1 MNTKRL
7 EGAFRAGWGKVRLR
21 WRVVATASSSM
32 ALNAVRAL
40 ISLITVPIILHGY
53 GEAGL
58 SIWLLLL
65 SLIGLLS
72 YFSSGLSSATI
83 TAIGSVALDRRGEV
97 AKQIIAAFLLSAI
110 MAGLYLV
117 IFFLLFSLLDVYSLL
132 NVGDV
137 LGRSQFDA
145 MIVILAISIAAQQ
158 VLFTPKFALIGL
170 GEGYKGIT
178 SEAAGRILSCAVI
191 AGLAMAHSDLKWLV
205 AAFIVIPALASGIIG
220 LFALWGRLHG
230 GAGQLRGAIA
240 ELRDLGR
247 EAFRLAVAQAS
258 FALST
263 HSDIT
268 LISILAGPLAG
279 VGYGVAQRLFAA
291 PLLCMQAISTALWPE
306 ISRANASGNRQ
317 WIKAVADKGTWLSV
331 TMSIVSAATLF
342 LFYEPITR
350 LWLGDKA
357 VGMDVWLVLGMAFWL
372 VLTGF
377 NVAQSMVLRALKE
390 TRLLLRSN
398 VTMSI
403 LNILLST
410 VLITLIGAP
419 GAIWG
424 TAIAVL
430 ICLIIPYRLRIRAL
444 WDNER

>member
-7 EGAFRAGWGKVRLR
+7 EGAFRAGWGKIRPR

-32 ALNAVRAL
+32 ALNAIRAL

-58 SIWLLLL
+58 SVWLLLL

-72 YFSSGLSSATI
+72 YFSTGLSSATI
-83 TAIGSVALDRRGEV
+83 TAIGSVGLDRRTEV
-97 AKQIIAAFLLSAI
+97 AKQIIAAFLLSVV

-117 IFFLLFSLLDVYSLL
+117 IFFLLFSLLDVYALL
-132 NVGDV
+132 NVEDV
-137 LGRSQFDA
+137 LERGQFDG

-170 GEGYKGIT
+170 GEGYKGIA

-191 AGLAMAHSDLKWLV
+191 AGLAMMRSDLKWLV
-205 AAFIVIPALASGIIG
+205 AAFIVIPALASGIVG
-220 LFALWGRLHG
+220 LFALWSRWRDGE
-230 GAGQLRGAIA
+230 GQLRGAIA
-240 ELRDLGR
+240 ELGDLGR
-247 EAFRLAVAQAS
+247 EAFRLAMAQAS

-291 PLLCMQAISTALWPE
+291 PLLCMQAVSMALWPE
-306 ISRANASGNRQ
+306 ISRAHAAGNRQ
-317 WIKAVADKGTWLSV
+317 WIKAVADNGTQLSV
-331 TMSIVSAATLF
+331 IVSVASAATLF

-350 LWLGDKA
+350 LWLGEKA
-357 VGMDVWLVLGMAFWL
+357 VAMDFWLVLGMAFWL

-377 NVAQSMVLRALKE
+377 NVAQGTILRAMKE
-390 TRLLLRSN
+390 TRLLLWST
-398 VTMSI
+398 VAMAI
-403 LNILLST
+403 LNILISI
-410 VLITLIGAP
+410 VLIKRIGAA

-424 TAIAVL
+424 TAIAILV
-430 ICLIIPYRLRIRAL
+430 CFIIPYRMKIRAL
-444 WDNER
+444 WSDAS

>member
-1 MNTKRL
+1 MNTKSL
-7 EGAFRAGWGKVRLR
+7 EGAFRAGWVRIRPR

-32 ALNAVRAL
+32 ALNAIRAL

-83 TAIGSVALDRRGEV
+83 TAIGGIGLDQRAEV
-97 AKQIIAAFLLSAI
+97 AKQIIAAFLLSVI

-117 IFFLLFSLLDVYSLL
+117 IFFLLFSLLDVYALL
-132 NVGDV
+132 NVEDV
-137 LGRSQFDA
+137 LGRRQFDA

-170 GEGYKGIT
+170 GEGYKGIA

-191 AGLAMAHSDLKWLV
+191 AGLAMVRADLKWLV

-220 LFALWGRLHG
+220 VFALRSRWRD
-230 GAGQLRGAIA
+230 GAGQLRGAVA

-247 EAFRLAVAQAS
+247 EAFRLAMAQAS

-291 PLLCMQAISTALWPE
+291 PLLCMQAVSMALWPE
-306 ISRANASGNRQ
+306 ISRAYAAGNRR
-317 WIKAVADKGTWLSV
+317 WIKAVADKGTQLSV
-331 TMSIVSAATLF
+331 IMSIASAATLF

-350 LWLGDKA
+350 LWLGEKA
-357 VGMDVWLVLGMAFWL
+357 VGMDVWLVLGMAAWL

-377 NVAQSMVLRALKE
+377 NVAQGTILRAMKE
-390 TRLLLRSN
+390 TRLLLWST
-398 VTMSI
+398 VAMAGV
-403 LNILLST
+403 NILVSIF
-410 VLITLIGAP
+410 LIKRIGAA

-424 TAIAVL
+424 TAIAILLCFIV
-430 ICLIIPYRLRIRAL
+430 PYRMKIRAL
-444 WDNER
+444 WSDAA